1 MMSDL
6 YIRLRSLFRRTKVD
20 EEVYDEL
27 RFHVEQQTEKY
38 LRAGMNPE
46 QARRQ
51 ARMEFGGLA
60 QAQEGCREAR
70 GVTFLETLIQDL
82 RFGFRM
88 LRKSSGFT
96 MVVVLTLALGIGAN
110 TSIFTLVNA
119 VMLRSLPV

>member
-6 YIRLRSLFRRTKVD
+6 YIRLRSLFRRTKVN
-20 EEVYDEL
+20 EELYDEL
-27 RFHVEQQTEKY
+27 RFHLERQAEKY
-38 LRAGMNPE
+38 LRAGMSPE
-46 QARRQ
+46 QAMRQ

-60 QAQEGCREAR
+60 QVQEGCREAR
-70 GVTFLETLIQDL
+70 GVSFLETLMQDL

-88 LRKSSGFT
+88 LRKSPGFT